1 MKYRNLWLGLIFVL
15 AVVEAA
21 YVVAFKTQT
30 LLPFF
35 DIDGEANFPTWVS
48 STLFSLAGFFASG
61 NYLLNNKGKMF
72 WLVLSLCCLFVSM
85 DEVAQ
90 VHEKI
95 SILTGIKW
103 VYFYGPI
110 GTMVIL
116 FLAVSAYNQWAEQ
129 STTKLIMVGV
139 ILGFV
144 VSVGLET
151 LSYFGLTSLWQ
162 KIEYMLEEGAEILGA
177 GIILLGCLQ
186 EMGNKVTFE
195 EY

>member
-1 MKYRNLWLGLIFVL
+1 MKYRNLWLSLILVL
-15 AVVEAA
+15 VVVETA
-21 YVVAFKTQT
+21 YVVSFKTQT

-48 STLFSLAGFFASG
+48 RTLFSFAGFLAFG
-61 NYLLNNKGKMF
+61 NYLLNNKNKMF

-95 SILTGIKW
+95 SILTGTKW

-110 GTMVIL
+110 GAMVIL
-116 FLAVSAYNQWAEQ
+116 FLTVSAYSQWTEHPA
-129 STTKLIMVGV
+129 TKLIMVGV

-151 LSYFGLTSLWQ
+151 LSHFGLTSLW
-162 KIEYMLEEGAEILGA
+162 
-177 GIILLGCLQ
+177 
-186 EMGNKVTFE
+186 
-195 EY
+195 